1 MAQDLR
7 QAGSGG
13 GREGEREEG
22 RECAARTPCCAQV
35 RYCRGCASAPGSG
48 GRRTRRGGMAWPL
61 ECRPLASKR
70 DIDSHGTLGS
80 VCVSVR
86 EWWWWWWCR
95 EALLPVLGAGVGR
108 APRRGPAPGWR
119 CRSCRRRP
127 AAPGERGSSAQKRI
141 FFQPSLRPRCG
152 S

>member
-1 MAQDLR
+1 MLLKAWHKIYGRLE
-7 QAGSGG
+7 AEEG

-48 GRRTRRGGMAWPL
+48 GRRTRRGVMARPS

-70 DIDSHGTLGS
+70 DIDSPGTLGA

-86 EWWWWWWCR
+86 EWSWLCR
-95 EALLPVLGAGVGR
+95 VALLPVLGVGVGQ
-108 APRRGPAPGWR
+108 RRGGAPHLGGDAG
-119 CRSCRRRP
+119 
-127 AAPGERGSSAQKRI
+127 AAGAALQRGGA
-141 FFQPSLRPRCG
+141 RPRKDFF
-152 S
+152 